1 MALST
6 FDVCSEV
13 ITVHGGLLAMLGDT
27 PGSNFIG
34 GFKEAVGFAVRKC
47 RQCMITSVDLGVKV
61 HVHVCCLHNQSI
73 LTALVNHADYES

>member
-1 MALST
+1 
-6 FDVCSEV
+6 
-13 ITVHGGLLAMLGDT
+13 MLGDT

-34 GFKEAVGFAVRKC
+34 GFKEAVGFVLRKC

-73 LTALVNHADYES
+73 SIALVNHADYKS